1 MRFAHRFV
9 WLSAMLLTIGATAQA
24 ADAPVTISAGEW
36 SATIGPRGLALT
48 YGGDVVSQGSYL
60 TIFTPEYKGNVLTS
74 RAAWDAGTTEV
85 SDGGRTVSLSADL
98 PGGAY
103 VYRVTL
109 YEDRVQITLRA
120 CPVADADI
128 GQIECAILQMPE
140 QLLTGATIETV
151 DAAGSVSASLTVPE
165 EPRRGGLAGGGAG
178 MILKTA
184 AHTICVDRL
193 DFGTVYPYDARDER
207 YGTQRG
213 IWAFTSLPF
222 QAGQETVA
230 ECELRIAP
238 AAPARPPGAITLAP
252 GAPATAV
259 LTPANATAREMLA
272 ADELVAYL
280 EAIAGRRL
288 SRAEYT
294 GATPE
299 QGAILVGAAAVQAGL
314 IAEDALDAVAPD
326 GYVVKVEQG
335 RVGIC
340 GPRDVGTVYGA
351 YALLRHLGCRFYA
364 PGCESI
370 PQLDALVIP
379 EITLAASPFYEF
391 RQVTGNLK
399 LGHTPSDDLMN
410 PREIGASGNIVHSA
424 SYLLPYDEYHEQHP
438 EYFALQKDGRRLTRD
453 PDAQRFDVHLCL
465 SNPDVHRICA
475 ERMLALMDIQHDR
488 KFFGVSQGDGYAWCE
503 CEQCRALDA
512 VPGVDMTDR
521 LLEYVNS
528 IARDIAQK
536 YPDKRILTLAYTNA
550 TSPPPTRVM
559 PEPNVMV
566 QYCPYPPRT
575 GCQSHDLTCEQNAQ
589 SYTDLMGWLQ
599 KCPENMY
606 IFDYPTG
613 YANWYE
619 PFGSF
624 WAMKRK
630 LDLYSSHGVRGIYYC
645 GTPKNFNALFIYV
658 QSRLLWQPD
667 AAVEPLIDE
676 FMAAYYGAAAPQVR
690 EYFDYMHREID
701 ERPVHQMCEG
711 ASPHTVTPEWA
722 DKALDMLG
730 RAEDA
735 VRDDRARLYRVRAE
749 KLCVLFGDL
758 NARNPINGSLAVSGD
773 VFAQRLAEFCAIGR
787 TMRIGQFTRR
797 LTTDEWLYRVA
808 RIRPQRSPWY
818 SDPLIERLVA
828 DPVQTLAAEQTLYS
842 QVEVSAGPMV
852 EVGGAGGW
860 RLELQG
866 FRGARGP
873 EQYAHECPPREA
885 VWIYGTN
892 TRNPQMWTALRL
904 EKAPRGQAR
913 LVLTAQDDDKP
924 GAVRIRIAVNGQPVF
939 EGENR
944 FVERGWSTEEVA
956 IPPGI
961 LKQGENEIRFVT
973 LDESSAADQG
983 WFMLAECMV
992 LVEGE

>member
-1 MRFAHRFV
+1 MEVWAMRRIHRFV
-9 WLSAMLLTIGATAQA
+9 WLSVMLAIVSAAAQA
-24 ADAPVTISAGEW
+24 ADTPVTASAGEW
-36 SATIGPRGLALT
+36 SATIGPRGLGLT
-48 YGGDVVSQGSYL
+48 YGGESVSLGSYL

-74 RAAWDAGTTEV
+74 RAAWDAGTAEV

-98 PGGAY
+98 PGGTY
-103 VYRVTL
+103 RYRVAL
-109 YEDRVQITLRA
+109 QEDRVHITLRA

-128 GQIECAILQMPE
+128 GPVECAIIQMPE
-140 QLLTGATIETV
+140 QLLAGATIDTV
-151 DAAGSVSASLTVPE
+151 DAAGSVSGSLSVPE

-178 MILKTA
+178 MVLKTA

-193 DFGTVYPYDARDER
+193 DFGTLYPYDARDER
-207 YGTQRG
+207 YGAQRG

-238 AAPARPPGAITLAP
+238 PALARTPGTITLAP
-252 GAPATAV
+252 ASRATAV
-259 LTPANATAREMLA
+259 LTPAGATARETLA
-272 ADELVAYL
+272 AGELVDYL
-280 EAIAGRRL
+280 AAITGQKL
-288 SRAEYT
+288 ETSEYVG
-294 GATPE
+294 GAAT
-299 QGAILVGAAAVQAGL
+299 QGAILIGSAAVQAGV

-335 RVGIC
+335 RVGIA

-351 YALLRHLGCRFYA
+351 YALLKHLGCRFYA

-379 EITLAASPFYEF
+379 EVTLAASPFYEF

-453 PDAQRFDVHLCL
+453 ADAQRFDVHLCL
-465 SNPDVHRICA
+465 SNPDVRRICA
-475 ERMLALMDIQHDR
+475 ERLLALMDIQQDR
-488 KFFGVSQGDGYAWCE
+488 KFFGVSQGDGHAWCE
-503 CEQCRALDA
+503 CDQCKALDA
-512 VPGVDMTDR
+512 VPGVEMTDR

-528 IARDIAQK
+528 IAREVAKK

-550 TSPPPTRVM
+550 TSPPPQRVM

-575 GCQSHDLTCEQNAQ
+575 GCQSHDLSCERNAQ
-589 SYTDLMGWLQ
+589 GYADLIGWLE

-630 LDLYSSHGVRGIYYC
+630 LDLYAANGVRGIYYC
-645 GTPKNFNALFIYV
+645 GTPKNFNALFVYV

-690 EYFDYMHREID
+690 EYFDYMHQEI
-701 ERPVHQMCEG
+701 EKRPVHQMCEG
-711 ASPHTVTPEWA
+711 PSIHTVTPEWA
-722 DKALDMLG
+722 EKALDML
-730 RAEDA
+730 

-749 KLCVLFGDL
+749 KLCVLFGDI
-758 NARNPINGSLAVSGD
+758 NARNPINGDLAVSEQL
-773 VFAQRLAEFCAIGR
+773 FAQRLAEFCAIGR

-808 RIRPQRSPWY
+808 RIRPERSPWY
-818 SDPLIERLVA
+818 ADPVIERLVA
-828 DPVQTLAAEQTLYS
+828 DPVQTLAAEQKLYS
-842 QVEVSAGPMV
+842 QAEISN
-852 EVGGAGGW
+852 ET
-860 RLELQG
+860 RLELGGATGWQLALEG

-885 VWIYGTN
+885 VWIYGVN
-892 TRNPQMWTALRL
+892 TSNPQMWTALRL
-904 EKAPRGQAR
+904 EKAPRGQGR

-924 GAVRIRIAVNGQPVF
+924 GAVRVRITVNGQPVF
-939 EGENR
+939 EGANP
-944 FVERGWSTEEVA
+944 FVERGWSTEEFA
-956 IPPGI
+956 IPAGV
-961 LKQGENEIRFVT
+961 LKQGENEVRIAT
-973 LDESSAADQG
+973 LDQSSAADQG

-992 LVEGE
+992 LLEGE